1 MRAWAL
7 LVMGR
12 DEEAAKSAQTAVQ
25 RPNAQHWAY
34 ATLSATLGHLGR
46 LQEARAAVD
55 ELLKRKPDF
64 STDFVRKFVYYNKNP
79 DHLER
84 YIEGLK
90 RAGLE

>member
-1 MRAWAL
+1 M
-7 LVMGR
+7 
-12 DEEAAKSAQTAVQ
+12 Q

-34 ATLSATLGHLGR
+34 ATLSSVLGHIGR
-46 LQEARAAVD
+46 FDEARAARD

-84 YIEGLK
+84 YIEGLVK
-90 RAGLE
+90 AGLT

>member
-1 MRAWAL
+1 M
-7 LVMGR
+7 
-12 DEEAAKSAQTAVQ
+12 
-25 RPNAQHWAY
+25 
-34 ATLSATLGHLGR
+34 GHLGR